1 MRNAKRAKKWSGF
14 IRINRTG
21 SYASVYVM
29 RKVHVWIGT
38 IRRSHTPANRKQY
51 LCVGSLFPPV
61 AAHLTRFLVAGRQWR
76 ITLDCV
82 STLVSQ
88 TDMGSLGKHATCKT
102 TLINIFDNG
111 DGVTDSTVLV
121 QFELANG
128 ILERNV
134 SVRVATVSSNA
145 STGIK

>member
-1 MRNAKRAKKWSGF
+1 MTVSAQSSK
-14 IRINRTG
+14 
-21 SYASVYVM
+21 
-29 RKVHVWIGT
+29 T
-38 IRRSHTPANRKQY
+38 IRPHPCHHSLIQGSTRRPIRESRAAAIVYTANRKQY

-102 TLINIFDNG
+102 TLINNF
-111 DGVTDSTVLV
+111 VLMRT
-121 QFELANG
+121 
-128 ILERNV
+128 ILMAWALRTALHWMVIECE
-134 SVRVATVSSNA
+134 
-145 STGIK
+145 